1 MWKKIK
7 THPWWTV
14 IAVVLI
20 AAVVWLVYRQWF
32 APKPGPNLI
41 TATVTRGDIE
51 DSVLAT
57 GAIQAAQL
65 TDVGSQVSG
74 QLKKLYVKVGEP
86 DDGVPRLVAAC
97 RRPGP
102 QRARRTGPPT
112 SVPTWLRR
120 RVPPSRGRRR
130 TRRSRLSTVSA

>member
-74 QLKKLYVKVGEP
+74 QLKKLYVKVG
-86 DDGVPRLVAAC
+86 DNVKQGQLIAQIDSTTQHNSLIAA
-97 RRPGP
+97 
-102 QRARRTGPPT
+102 QEA
-112 SVPTWLRR
+112 
-120 RVPPSRGRRR
+120 
-130 TRRSRLSTVSA
+130 AAKA

>member
-74 QLKKLYVKVGEP
+74 QLKKLYVKVGDNVKQGQLIQVFPADAEYYEFKFGHGTGFIDK
-86 DDGVPRLVAAC
+86 DDVRDLKK
-97 RRPGP
+97 
-102 QRARRTGPPT
+102 
-112 SVPTWLRR
+112 
-120 RVPPSRGRRR
+120 SRKVKDFSH
-130 TRRSRLSTVSA
+130 TTI